1 MSSRKAEQRRI
12 KEEKQ
17 GAARRREQLL
27 GRLLKVGVGLAAL
40 LIIVVLVQGLGSSA
54 QAPAPAVVAASDHV
68 RGNPG
73 APVTLTVYG
82 DFQCPACRIGEDL
95 IANSWR
101 QIGDRVQLVFRHYP
115 LGQHRHA
122 FLAARYAEAA
132 ARQGRFWEM
141 HDQLYAQQDMWS
153 TLPSVDNVFSGYARD
168 LGLDM
173 DQFAAD
179 LDSTAIRDKIVTD
192 QRGGTRAGVRGT
204 PSFFINGRL
213 IPTPRTVPELVTLVN
228 QAQGN

>member
-1 MSSRKAEQRRI
+1 
-12 KEEKQ
+12 
-17 GAARRREQLL
+17 
-27 GRLLKVGVGLAAL
+27 GRLGKVGAGLAAL
-40 LIIVVLVQGLGSSA
+40 LIVGVLVHGLGSSV
-54 QAPAPAVVAASDHV
+54 QAPAPAVVEAADHV
-68 RGNPG
+68 RGNPD

-82 DFQCPACRIGEDL
+82 DFQCPACKIGEDL

-122 FLAARYAEAA
+122 FVAARYAEAA
-132 ARQGRFWEM
+132 GRQGRFWEM
-141 HDQLYAQQDMWS
+141 HDQLYAQQTLWS
-153 TLPSVDNVFSGYARD
+153 TQSSVDAVFEGYARD

-173 DQFAAD
+173 AQFATD
-179 LDSTAIRDKIVTD
+179 LESSDIRDKIVTD

-213 IPTPRTVPELVTLVN
+213 VPTPRTVPDLVALVN